1 MPGIAFLYWLT
12 KKKDAYYP
20 MHIPRRKFLKQS
32 LAGSAGMLLS
42 LNSISGMDQNQQDLI
57 RHQKA
62 QRKKLRSLLGD
73 LPVDYSPKPPKLIKK
88 EQHDGY
94 TLEYLDFDFN
104 GIERVPGI
112 LLVPDN
118 LKGKAPCMLY
128 CHAHFG
134 TYEIGKDELLNGR
147 AVMPAYAP
155 VYAQKGILTLAIDSW
170 CFGERKSHGEM
181 DTFKK
186 MLWEGQTL
194 FGMMLYDEIKAL
206 DYLLTRPEADAGRV
220 GVFGLSMGATK
231 AWWLA
236 ALDTRIT
243 TCLDLCCMTDF
254 EELIKEDNLKG
265 HGIYYYVP
273 SLLKYFDTKTINEL
287 IVPRAHVSLNGRL
300 DDLTPPKGVEK
311 VRDHLLPL
319 YKKYGKTEDC
329 RIELFDCG
337 HEELP
342 EMREIILGW
351 LDKHLGVF

>member
-1 MPGIAFLYWLT
+1 
-12 KKKDAYYP
+12 
-20 MHIPRRKFLKQS
+20 
-32 LAGSAGMLLS
+32 
-42 LNSISGMDQNQQDLI
+42 MDQNQPEFSDD
-57 RHQKA
+57 QKTK
-62 QRKKLRSLLGD
+62 REKLFSLLGD
-73 LPVDYSPKPPKLIKK
+73 LPLKHSARPPRLIRK

-112 LLVPDN
+112 LLVPD
-118 LKGKAPCMLY
+118 KRKDKAPCMLY

-134 TYEIGKDELLNGR
+134 TYPIGKDELLNGR
-147 AVMPAYAP
+147 SVMPAYAP

-170 CFGERKSHGEM
+170 CFGERKTDGEM

-186 MLWEGQTL
+186 MLWDGRTL
-194 FGMMLYDEIKAL
+194 FGMMLFDEMKAL
-206 DYLLTRPEADAGRV
+206 DYLVSRPEADPKRV

-231 AWWLA
+231 AWWLS

-254 EELIKEDNLKG
+254 EELIKANNLKG

-273 SLLKYFDTKTINEL
+273 ALLKYFDTKTINEL
-287 IVPRAHVSLNGRL
+287 IVPRPHVSLNGRF

-311 VRDHLLPL
+311 VRDYLLPL
-319 YKKYGKTEDC
+319 YKKYGKAEDC
-329 RIELFDCG
+329 RIELFDCP

-342 EMREIILGW
+342 EMREIILQW
-351 LDKHLGVF
+351 LDRYLVKGI

>member
-1 MPGIAFLYWLT
+1 MQY
-12 KKKDAYYP
+12 
-20 MHIPRRKFLKQS
+20 PRRKFLQKS
-32 LAGSAGMLLS
+32 LAASAAGILLP
-42 LNSISGMDQNQQDLI
+42 LNSISAMDQPKFTAS
-57 RHQKA
+57 QKA
-62 QRKKLRSLLGD
+62 RREKLFSLLGD
-73 LPVDYSPKPPKLIKK
+73 LPKNYSPKPPRLLRK

-112 LLVPDN
+112 LLVPEKIKN
-118 LKGKAPCMLY
+118 TAPCMLY

-134 TYEIGKDELLNGR
+134 TYNIGKDELLNGR
-147 AVMPAYAP
+147 PVMPAYAP

-170 CFGERKSHGEM
+170 CFGERKENTEM
-181 DTFKK
+181 DAFKK
-186 MLWEGQTL
+186 MLWEGKTL
-194 FGMMLYDEIKAL
+194 FGMMLWDEMKAL
-206 DYLLTRPEADAGRV
+206 DYLLSRPEADPKRV

-254 EELIKEDNLKG
+254 EELIKANNLKG

-273 SLLKYFDTKTINEL
+273 ALLKYFDTKTINEL
-287 IVPRAHVSLNGRL
+287 IVPRPHVSLNGRL

-311 VRDHLLPL
+311 VRDYLLPL
-319 YKKYGKTEDC
+319 YVKYGKAEDC
-329 RIELFDCG
+329 RIELFDCP

-342 EMREIILGW
+342 EMREIVVGW
-351 LDKHLGVF
+351 LEKYLVRS

>member
-1 MPGIAFLYWLT
+1 
-12 KKKDAYYP
+12 
-20 MHIPRRKFLKQS
+20 MHYHRRKFLKKS
-32 LAGSAGMLLS
+32 LAASAAGILLPF
-42 LNSISGMDQNQQDLI
+42 NSISTMNQPESEFTFY
-57 RHQKA
+57 QKA
-62 QRKKLRSLLGD
+62 QREKLFSLLGD
-73 LPVDYSPKPPKLIKK
+73 LPGSHSPKPPRLLKK

-94 TLEYLDFDFN
+94 TLEHLEFDFN

-112 LLVPDN
+112 LLVPDK
-118 LKGKAPCMLY
+118 LKSKAPCMLY

-147 AVMPAYAP
+147 PVMPAYAP

-170 CFGERKSHGEM
+170 CFSERKVNTEM
-181 DTFKK
+181 DAFKK

-194 FGMMLYDEIKAL
+194 FGMMLWDEMKAL
-206 DYLLTRPEADAGRV
+206 DYLLSRPEADSKRV

-254 EELIKEDNLKG
+254 EELIRANNLKG

-273 SLLKYFDTKTINEL
+273 ALLKYFDTKTINAL
-287 IVPRAHVSLNGRL
+287 IVPRPHVSLNGRL

-311 VRDHLLPL
+311 VRDFLLPL
-319 YKKYGKTEDC
+319 YAKYGKVEDC
-329 RIELFDCG
+329 RIELFDCP

-342 EMREIILGW
+342 EMREIVVRW
-351 LDKHLGVF
+351 LEKYLVKGF

>member
-1 MPGIAFLYWLT
+1 MPY
-12 KKKDAYYP
+12 
-20 MHIPRRKFLKQS
+20 PRRKFLQQS
-32 LAGSAGMLLS
+32 LLASAAGMFS
-42 LNSISGMDQNQQDLI
+42 PLNAASAMEVNHYKSTPD
-57 RHQKA
+57 QKA
-62 QRKKLRSLLGD
+62 QRKKLFSLLGE
-73 LPVDYSPKPPKLIKK
+73 LPTRYTPEPPKLVKK

-104 GIERVPGI
+104 GMERVPGT
-112 LLVPDN
+112 LLVPN
-118 LKGKAPCMLY
+118 KIKSKAPCMLY

-134 TYEIGKDELLNGR
+134 TYNIGKDELLNGR
-147 AVMPAYAP
+147 SVMPAYAP

-170 CFGERKSHGEM
+170 CFGERKANTEM

-186 MLWEGQTL
+186 MLWEGRTL
-194 FGMMLYDEIKAL
+194 FGMMLFDEMKAL
-206 DYLLTRPEADAGRV
+206 DYLLSRPEADAGRV

-254 EELIKEDNLKG
+254 DELMKANNLKG

-273 SLLKYFDTKTINEL
+273 SLLKHFETKTINEL
-287 IVPRAHVSLNGRL
+287 IVPRPHVSLNGRL

-311 VRDHLLPL
+311 VRDYLLPL
-319 YKKYGKTEDC
+319 YTKYGKTEDC
-329 RIELFDCG
+329 RIELFDCP

-342 EMREIILGW
+342 EMRQIILAW
-351 LDKHLGVF
+351 LDKYLAKA